1 VSMVVAHRFGVL
13 SEEAFREAMRY
24 VIEEVFGTARVER
37 WVYRDEEGFVYG
49 FPAVVE
55 VDVLIRDSEHVLL
68 EVKSRVSVADV
79 AKLYKAGLLYEK
91 VEGRRPRLAI
101 VGGVVDGDAAR
112 YASRLGVGI
121 IRVVGEPGAR
131 LG

>member
-1 VSMVVAHRFGVL
+1 M
-13 SEEAFREAMRY
+13 
-24 VIEEVFGTARVER
+24 ER
-37 WVYRDEEGFVYG
+37 WVYRDKEGFVYG

-55 VDVLIRDSEHVLL
+55 VDVLIHDGEHVLL

-79 AKLYKAGLLYEK
+79 AKLYKARLLDEK
-91 VEGRRPRLAI
+91 IGGRRPRLVI
-101 VGGVVDGDAAR
+101 VGGVVVDAER
-112 YASRLGVGI
+112 YASRLGVEI